1 MATTISS
8 AQLTHALT
16 FAGRLADLEEFA
28 QVSQRVP
35 QLLRDLIAC
44 DHSGHNVI
52 NLAMGH
58 SIVVTDPPDAVF
70 SGGEELLSQFAQQ
83 SPLIVEAGRGNCDP
97 LRLSDYISSA
107 DLHRTDLYNHV
118 YRVVGLEHQ
127 LVLQFPP
134 LFDGIASS
142 QQVIGISLA
151 RSTRDF
157 TDSEL
162 LLLEVIKPIL
172 NSTLQRLHYLALIH
186 AVVDEARDGEAV
198 ILFDSDRIV
207 TWVTPSAQQRLG
219 VSPGSRI
226 PSALENHASE
236 MALSRQD
243 RDWDLTTTVLG
254 DQSVRVRLVANAYPG
269 LDAFYVECD
278 RQPGRADLI
287 RQLGVTTR
295 QADVLLLLMR
305 GLTTT
310 EVAHQLDISRR
321 TVESHLDA
329 IYRRLGVRNRGQAIL
344 AAIHHNDH

>member
-8 AQLTHALT
+8 AQLTQALT
-16 FAGRLADLEEFA
+16 FAGELAALDEFA
-28 QVSQRVP
+28 QLSQRVP

-52 NLAMGH
+52 DLAMGH

-70 SGGEELLSQFAQQ
+70 SGGEELLGQFAQQ
-83 SPLIVEAGRGNCDP
+83 SPLIVEAQRGNCDP
-97 LRLSDYISSA
+97 LRMSDYISPA
-107 DLHRTDLYNHV
+107 DLHRTDLYNFV
-118 YRVVGLEHQ
+118 YKVVGLEHQ

-134 LFDGIASS
+134 LFDGIGSS
-142 QQVIGISLA
+142 REVIGISLA

-157 TDSEL
+157 TDSEV
-162 LLLEVIKPIL
+162 LLLEAIRPIL
-172 NSTLQRLHYLALIH
+172 TTTLQRLHYLALIH
-186 AVVDEARDGEAV
+186 AVVDEAREGEAV
-198 ILFDSDRIV
+198 ILFDADRVV

-226 PSALENHASE
+226 PAALQAHVSDRPASRE
-236 MALSRQD
+236 TPNQD
-243 RDWDLTTTVLG
+243 FATAVLG

-278 RQPGRADLI
+278 RQPGRADLM
-287 RQLGVTTR
+287 RQLGVTAR

-310 EVAHQLDISRR
+310 EMANQLAISRR
-321 TVESHLDA
+321 TVESHLDG
-329 IYRRLGVRNRGQAIL
+329 IYRTLGVRNRGQAIL
-344 AAIHHNDH
+344 AAINHNDH

>member
-1 MATTISS
+1 
-8 AQLTHALT
+8 
-16 FAGRLADLEEFA
+16 
-28 QVSQRVP
+28 
-35 QLLRDLIAC
+35 
-44 DHSGHNVI
+44 
-52 NLAMGH
+52 MGQ
-58 SIVVTDPPDAVF
+58 SIVVADPPDAVF
-70 SGGEELLSQFAQQ
+70 SGGEELFGQFAQQ
-83 SPLIVEAGRGNCDP
+83 SPLIVEAKRGNCDP

-107 DLHRTDLYNHV
+107 DLHRTDLYNYV
-118 YRVVGLEHQ
+118 YKVVGMEHQ

-134 LFDGIASS
+134 LFDGIGSS

-157 TDSEL
+157 TDSEV
-162 LLLEVIKPIL
+162 LLLEAIRPIL
-172 NSTLQRLHYLALIH
+172 NTTLQRLHYLALIH

-198 ILFDSDRIV
+198 ILFDADRIV

-226 PSALENHASE
+226 PAALQTHVSDKAAWQQPPN
-236 MALSRQD
+236 QD
-243 RDWDLTTTVLG
+243 FATAILG
-254 DQSVRVRLVANAYPG
+254 DHSVRVRLVANAYPG

-278 RQPGRADLI
+278 RQPGREDLM
-287 RQLGVTTR
+287 RQLGVTAR

-310 EVAHQLDISRR
+310 EMANQLAISRR

-344 AAIHHNDH
+344 AAINHNDH